1 MPKISVQVPQRRLNA
16 RRRGVEVAPPLL
28 SQSPAPPLGVRPRV
42 RRRLPRLGLEQ
53 VPLHV
58 QFQQPPLE
66 GRASR
71 GVGLIARRREG
82 RAFARREG
90 RGGAGQSRRGGLG
103 AYLCGNQPVRRVRF
117 TIISRR

>member
-1 MPKISVQVPQRRLNA
+1 MPKISVEVPQRGLDA

-28 SQSPAPPLGVRPRV
+28 SQSPAASLGVGPGV
-42 RRRLPRLGLEQ
+42 RRCFPRLGLEQ

-103 AYLCGNQPVRRVRF
+103 AYLCGNQPVRRVHP
-117 TIISRR
+117 IILH